1 VNFLIGLGL
10 WVLCAMIVA
19 KIMYNLNGKLEA
31 DSWTASMLMFWP
43 IFVIG
48 LIFVGGFKFL
58 VWIVKF

>member
-1 VNFLIGLGL
+1 
-10 WVLCAMIVA
+10 MIVA